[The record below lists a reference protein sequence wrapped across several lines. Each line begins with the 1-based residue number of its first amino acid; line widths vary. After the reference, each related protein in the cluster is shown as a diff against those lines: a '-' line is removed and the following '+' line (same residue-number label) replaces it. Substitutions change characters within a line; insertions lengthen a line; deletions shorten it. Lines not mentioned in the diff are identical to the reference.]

1 MCVLGPDYKQAASPV
16 ERAENLK
23 PVLHVI
29 ASQIFTE
36 LVLMAGNSVEKLLR
50 AQDIVYSASAYT
62 DEGRTTEMFVSI
74 DLIKGFKELAS
85 SSF

>member
-1 MCVLGPDYKQAASPV
+1 MRNNSTKRPFLCVLGPDYKQAASPV

-36 LVLMAGNSVEKLLR
+36 FVLIAGISVEKLKTANDEYR
-50 AQDIVYSASAYT
+50 EQNAAS
-62 DEGRTTEMFVSI
+62 RRI
-74 DLIKGFKELAS
+74 
-85 SSF
+85 